1 VQDIELTGGYATFEM
16 RKIQERHHLLQLT
29 CWLLSDLEL
38 RLTAAWRAKAVRYNM
53 LLKDF
58 DDPPTYYSLIARNFL
73 IGEIGIERNVT

>member
-1 VQDIELTGGYATFEM
+1 VQDIELTGGYAFEM

-58 DDPPTYYSLIARNFL
+58 DDPPTYYSLIVEKFSNGVRCAY
-73 IGEIGIERNVT
+73 